1 MSIRRRIDR
10 ALDWV
15 GDLPGIVQVRQ
26 HRYERQFIANTDR
39 NLFRGVYASFDE
51 AAASAPKTRP
61 TGYDNPDSAQIV
73 YGHQVMFYDYPAM
86 FWIAQGLHNGLRSV
100 LDLGGHV
107 GVKYYA
113 FRRPMNFPADLRW
126 TVCDVPAVA
135 EQGRTLAH
143 KLDPERRL
151 QFTADTAALNQH
163 EILYA
168 SGSLQYLPYTL
179 GELLGGLQRKPKR
192 IVLNITAVHPERS
205 YFTLNSIG
213 TAFCAYRVQSHA
225 QLVDDVAKCGYALV
239 GNWQNI
245 GKNLD
250 LPFHEGL
257 SLEHYSGYCFD
268 LQ

>member
-1 MSIRRRIDR
+1 MSIRRNIDR
-10 ALDWV
+10 VIDWV
-15 GDLPGIVQVRQ
+15 GELPLVAPMRQ
-26 HRYERQFIANTDR
+26 QRYERQFIANTNR

-61 TGYDNPDSAQIV
+61 TGYDNSDSAQIV

-86 FWIAQGLHNGLRSV
+86 FWIAQSLQAGLRSV
-100 LDLGGHV
+100 FDLGGHV

-113 FRRPMNFPADLRW
+113 FRRPMMFAGDLRW

-135 EQGRTLAH
+135 EQGRALAQ

-151 QFTADTAALNQH
+151 GFTSDPAALGDH
-163 EILYA
+163 ELLYA

-179 GELLGGLQRKPKR
+179 DELLGGLQRKPRR

-213 TAFCAYRVQSHA
+213 TAFCAYRVQSHE
-225 QLVDDVAKCGYALV
+225 QLISDVTKHGYTLV
-239 GNWQNI
+239 NSWQNI

-250 LPFHEGL
+250 LPFQDGL
-257 SLEHYSGYCFD
+257 SLDYYSGYCFD